1 MHDMQATRRMQAV
14 SSRAGPEPG
23 SVGRVTIKRAS
34 GIIFLGAMLP
44 AHHQYAVPLLTSI
57 SIGMPT
63 SRLTIRY
70 DSGYLTCSKKLTGS
84 QLSLPHGINRKLKC
98 ETKNKM
104 MSVISPVR
112 SRYHE
117 AVQ

>member
-44 AHHQYAVPLLTSI
+44 AQCSPSVCRSSI
-57 SIGMPT
+57 NVYWHANQQT
-63 SRLTIRY
+63 YDTIR
-70 DSGYLTCSKKLTGS
+70 
-84 QLSLPHGINRKLKC
+84 
-98 ETKNKM
+98 
-104 MSVISPVR
+104 
-112 SRYHE
+112 
-117 AVQ
+117 